1 MIRLQMEDVFPLSL
15 EGLWELLH
23 AHMDEGGLHEIHPSV
38 LRGRLVREGGTVEYM
53 GRTFPREKV
62 VERAYRIGGRSVT
75 TTWNYRI
82 EPPDRYG
89 YDVTFPNGSTIRFDN
104 RYASAA
110 GGTLVKT
117 TAEISLKRI
126 PPFVACWVVRRS
138 LDRSDREDLA
148 YSKRQIRS

>member
-38 LRGRLVREGGTVEYM
+38 LRGRLVREGGTVEYT

-62 VERAYRIGGRSVT
+62 VERAYRIGGRSVK

-82 EPPDRYG
+82 EPPDRYA
-89 YDVTFPNGSTIRFDN
+89 YEVTLQNGSIIRFEN
-104 RYASAA
+104 RYARAA
-110 GGTLVKT
+110 EGTLVKT
-117 TAEISLKRI
+117 TVEISLKWI
-126 PPFVACWVVRRS
+126 PSFIARWVVRRS
-138 LDRSDREDLA
+138 LDRSDREDLVYA
-148 YSKRQIRS
+148 RRQTGS

>member
-126 PPFVACWVVRRS
+126 PPFVARWVVRCS

>member
-1 MIRLQMEDVFPLSL
+1 LIRLQMEDVFPLSL

-23 AHMDEGGLHEIHPSV
+23 AHMDEGRLREIHPSV

-82 EPPDRYG
+82 EPPDRYA

-126 PPFVACWVVRRS
+126 PPFVARWVVRRS

>member
-1 MIRLQMEDVFPLSL
+1 LIRLQMEDVFPLYL

-23 AHMDEGGLHEIHPSV
+23 AHMDEGRLPEIHPSV

-62 VERAYRIGGRSVT
+62 VERAYRIGGRSVK

-82 EPPDRYG
+82 EPPDRYA

-117 TAEISLKRI
+117 TAEFSLKRI
-126 PPFVACWVVRRS
+126 PPFVARWVVRRS

>member
-82 EPPDRYG
+82 EPPDRYA

-117 TAEISLKRI
+117 TAEFSLKRI
-126 PPFVACWVVRRS
+126 PPFVARWVVRRS